1 MNLSTRRLTGSELM
15 NWVEKNNRR
24 IWTFRVSD
32 KFGDSGLTGLVGVE
46 WDNRQIQM
54 TDFLLS
60 CRVMGRKIEETML
73 HVAYEFGR
81 VLNLETLAACYLKT
95 KKNCPCYTFWK
106 NSGFNHDDKT
116 NTFIWK
122 IEDLYPQPECINI
135 INQ

>member
-1 MNLSTRRLTGSELM
+1 MNLSTRRLTESELIDWA
-15 NWVEKNNRR
+15 NKENRR

-46 WDNRQIQM
+46 LDNRQIQI

-73 HVAYEFGR
+73 HVVYEFGL
-81 VLNLETLAACYLKT
+81 VLNLETITACYLKT
-95 KKNCPCYTFWK
+95 KKNYPCYTFLK
-106 NSGFNHDDKT
+106 NSGFKHDYKT
-116 NTFIWK
+116 NTFFWK
-122 IEDLYPQPECINI
+122 IEDLYPQPECITI